1 MSINLAGKEH
11 EGFWLFCVLLLRP
24 EKKKSKT
31 HRTDNIS
38 GQLTLCSLYVLQLII

>member
-24 EKKKSKT
+24 EKKNQKLT
-31 HRTDNIS
+31 
-38 GQLTLCSLYVLQLII
+38 GQIIFQANLPCAAYMCCS